1 MFEEADIIDI
11 IMSANIALS
20 KSIAKS
26 LGGQIVINWQFK
38 QNEKAALS
46 LDLLSCLS
54 RLGRRRFCFC
64 RHLCRILRGL
74 RRQRSRHFR

>member
-11 IMSANIALS
+11 TMSANIALT

-38 QNEKAALS
+38 RTR
-46 LDLLSCLS
+46 
-54 RLGRRRFCFC
+54 RLP
-64 RHLCRILRGL
+64 
-74 RRQRSRHFR
+74 